1 METLPFDFSNV
12 RAVTFDAGG
21 TLLTP
26 HPSVGE
32 VYAEILRGYH
42 LIRNPLELESAFQSA
57 FSSISKN
64 PAVLDPDE
72 REKDF
77 WRQVVRETMKD
88 DPIPASQFDDVF
100 INMWDSF
107 SHGNRWR
114 VYNGSHQILKTL
126 RDRGYWLGV
135 LSNWDH
141 RLHTVLEE
149 TGLSDLVESVVISV
163 EVGVEKPDSGIFR
176 AVEAQSG
183 MPPDVFLHVGDSR
196 HHDLAGA
203 RDAGWSGILIR
214 NDEGP
219 VRPSSIGRLADLTE
233 VLPGPRSIAKDLS

>member
-88 DPIPASQFDDVF
+88 DPIPASQDFLF
-100 INMWDSF
+100 EPF
-107 SHGNRWR
+107 L
-114 VYNGSHQILKTL
+114 QILKIVY
-126 RDRGYWLGV
+126 D
-135 LSNWDH
+135 NQFH
-141 RLHTVLEE
+141 
-149 TGLSDLVESVVISV
+149 
-163 EVGVEKPDSGIFR
+163 
-176 AVEAQSG
+176 
-183 MPPDVFLHVGDSR
+183 VFHQFQML
-196 HHDLAGA
+196 
-203 RDAGWSGILIR
+203 
-214 NDEGP
+214 
-219 VRPSSIGRLADLTE
+219 
-233 VLPGPRSIAKDLS
+233 

>member
-1 METLPFDFSNV
+1 METLQFDFSTV

-32 VYAEILRGYH
+32 VYAEILGEYG
-42 LIRNPLELESAFQSA
+42 ITRNPLELESAFQSA

-77 WRQVVRETMKD
+77 WRQVVRETMKES
-88 DPIPASQFDDVF
+88 PIPTSQFDDIF

-107 SHGNRWR
+107 SHADRWR
-114 VYNGSHQILKTL
+114 VFDGSHEILKTL

-135 LSNWDH
+135 LSNWDQ
-141 RLHTVLEE
+141 RLHSVLEE

-176 AVEAQSG
+176 VAETMSG
-183 MPPDVFLHVGDSR
+183 MPPDALLHVGDSR
-196 HHDLAGA
+196 HHDLVGA

-219 VRPSSIGRLADLTE
+219 ADPPSIGRLADLIE
-233 VLPGPRSIAKDLS
+233 VLPGPRPPAQEPF